1 MAMKVAIVT
10 PNYPPNTRGGG
21 ELSAQ
26 LLAEQLV
33 DQTEHSVV
41 VHSFDG
47 RSQEQING
55 VHVVRHRDLPS
66 IPELSSIIAIKSLWD
81 IIEGYD
87 IIHGYNM
94 ELHPAVGF
102 LSRHK
107 SIPSVAHLNSYTF
120 VDKNSIGIDMSRE
133 ERIYNNYVRPSI
145 GRVSKHYLS
154 QISTLIALSNCIK
167 EIYESETGIN
177 TQISQITNMIDPSFT
192 PGSVQYTISDNPQL
206 LYVGSLKKQK
216 GVEHLIRAI
225 PKIKQQV
232 KLTVVGDGPE
242 RERLRKISRQE
253 GTVGQIEFVGR
264 VPHSK
269 VDEYYEESDIFVH
282 PGTWPE
288 PLNRTLLEAIQHGL
302 AVVVTRRGGPPEII
316 QDPNLLVEPGNP
328 SALASAI
335 RYAIENRKEA
345 GKMHRQHILKN
356 HHPSTVIAKIERL
369 YQILTDEATGIN

>member
-1 MAMKVAIVT
+1 MKIAIVT

-26 LLAEQLV
+26 LLAEQFV

-47 RSQEQING
+47 RSQELING

-81 IIEGYD
+81 LIEDYD

-102 LSRHK
+102 LSKHK
-107 SIPSVAHLNSYTF
+107 SIASVAHLNSYTF
-120 VDKNSIGIDMSRE
+120 VDKNSIGIDMPKQE
-133 ERIYNNYVRPSI
+133 MIYNNYVRPSV

-167 EIYESETGIN
+167 GIYDSEPGID
-177 TQISQITNMIDPSFT
+177 TQITQITNMIDPSFT
-192 PGSVQYTISDNPQL
+192 PESVQYTISGNPQL

-216 GVEHLIRAI
+216 GVEHLIRSI
-225 PKIKQQV
+225 PEIKQQV
-232 KLTVVGDGPE
+232 RLTVVGDGPE
-242 RERLRKISRQE
+242 RERLRQISRQKGVDE
-253 GTVGQIEFVGR
+253 QIEFVGQ
-264 VPHSK
+264 VPHSR
-269 VDEYYEESDIFVH
+269 VDEYYEDSDIFVH

-316 QDPNLLVEPGNP
+316 QDSNLLADPGNP
-328 SALASAI
+328 AELANAI
-335 RYAIENRKEA
+335 KYAIENRKEA
-345 GKMHRQHILKN
+345 GEMHRQHILKN
-356 HHPSTVIAKIERL
+356 HHPSTVIAKIEQLYRRL
-369 YQILTDEATGIN
+369 TNERPP